1 MPWILFRHFTA
12 ELGKVILLTTAVI
25 VTVVAFGAVIKP
37 LAGNLLGPGGIA
49 KYIVLAMVPML
60 QYALP
65 FAVGF
70 AGTIVTHRFASD
82 NEVQAMSVS
91 GLPYRTILLPQVAL
105 GLGLGLFMF
114 VLVQTTIP
122 RFLGYM
128 SDVITEDA
136 SQVFVSTIR
145 SGEPFEMGNYLISA
159 DRIALDDSRS
169 SEGVRR
175 VRMEGVVALEMLPG
189 GKVGS
194 EFVAAAGS
202 ADLYGRGSDLVIKVA
217 FRDTS
222 IVRPGESTVAASP
235 LVEPMPIVID
245 VGWERSPKFL
255 PWNELIEVLRE
266 PSLGA
271 LPQVERR
278 GYEPAILPGLMMQR
292 IERQLQAQGVAVL
305 DSGNAGRRYEIRDAQ
320 LGGKGLVP
328 RPPLK
333 RIAVTELEGDQP
345 VREAS
350 AVGASLVATKSS
362 GQFGGG
368 PARLDLVLLEP
379 TARDLRGGTDR
390 VVGWPPEVAGVA
402 VADGAPEPTVLEA
415 LELAR
420 SLSKAK
426 DPPLAQYARGADTV
440 VFVIERALRSTYYE
454 ALSHIWMRFAQPVSV
469 LLMLLLGSM
478 LAIWKKHSLP
488 LTIFLLAFIPS
499 IANVILIASGQ
510 SILRQAKV
518 GQGLSVMWAGN
529 AALLVM
535 IVWVG
540 RRMARH

>member
-12 ELGKVILLTTAVI
+12 ELGKVILLTTMVI

-91 GLPYRTILLPQVAL
+91 GLPYRTILLPQVGL
-105 GLGLGLFMF
+105 GLALGLFMF

-145 SGEPFEMGNYLISA
+145 SGEPFQMGNYLISA
-159 DRIALDDSRS
+159 DRIGLDDSRA

-194 EFVAAAGS
+194 EFVAGAGS
-202 ADLYGRGSDLVIKVA
+202 ADLYGRGADLVIKVA
-217 FRDTS
+217 FRDTA
-222 IVRPGESTVAASP
+222 IVRPGESSVAASP
-235 LVEPMPIVID
+235 LVEPMPIVLD

-255 PWNELIEVLRE
+255 PWDELIGVLRE
-266 PSLGA
+266 PWRGA
-271 LPQVERR
+271 LVSDNFRLSQQSIVV
-278 GYEPAILPGLMMQR
+278 GLLLKRLGKQ
-292 IERQLQAQGVAVL
+292 IETTGVGVL
-305 DSGNAGRRYEIRDAQ
+305 ESAEANRRYEIRDAQ
-320 LGGKGLVP
+320 LGGVGIVP
-328 RPPLK
+328 RAPLK
-333 RIAVTELEGDQP
+333 RFTVTEFEGGVP
-345 VREAS
+345 VRVAS
-350 AVGASLVATKSS
+350 ASTGALKLSAAGIDTRTASRIDLTLTDIA
-362 GQFGGG
+362 
-368 PARLDLVLLEP
+368 ARSADQDAE
-379 TARDLRGGTDR
+379 R
-390 VVGWPPEVAGVA
+390 VVGWPPTVAGLS
-402 VADGAPEPTVLEA
+402 VADGIEA
-415 LELAR
+415 LTLPEGLTEVKELGAETQ
-420 SLSKAK
+420 
-426 DPPLAQYARGADTV
+426 PPLAQYAAQARWATQV
-440 VFVIERALRSTYYE
+440 VESAITSTYYE
-454 ALSHIWMRFAQPVSV
+454 ALSHVWMRFAQPASV

-499 IANVILIASGQ
+499 IGNVILIASGQ

-518 GQGLSVMWAGN
+518 GQGLAVMWAGN
-529 AALLVM
+529 AVLLVM
-535 IVWVG
+535 ILWVG

>member
-1 MPWILFRHFTA
+1 MPWILFRHFSA

-105 GLGLGLFMF
+105 GMGLALFMF

-145 SGEPFEMGNYLISA
+145 SGEPFAMGNYLISA
-159 DRIALDDSRS
+159 DRIGLDDSRA

-222 IVRPGESTVAASP
+222 IVRPGESAVAASP
-235 LVEPMPIVID
+235 LVEPMPIVFD

-255 PWNELIEVLRE
+255 PWGELIEVLRE

-278 GYEPAILPGLMMQR
+278 AYEPPIIPGLMMQR
-292 IERQLQAQGVAVL
+292 IERQLQASGVAVL
-305 DSGNAGRRYEIRDAQ
+305 ESGDAGRRYEIRDAQ

-333 RIAVTELEGDQP
+333 RIAVTEFEGAQE

-350 AVGASLVATKSS
+350 AVGASLVASKSA
-362 GQFGGG
+362 GQFGGT
-368 PARLDLVLLEP
+368 ARLDLVLLEP
-379 TARDLRGGTDR
+379 SARDVRGGTDR
-390 VVGWPPEVAGVA
+390 PVGWPPEVAGVA

-420 SLSKAK
+420 SLSQAK
-426 DPPLAQYARGADTV
+426 DAPLAQYARGAGTV
-440 VFVIERALRSTYYE
+440 VFVIERALQSTYYE
-454 ALSHIWMRFAQPVSV
+454 ALSHLWMRFAQPVSV

-478 LAIWKKHSLP
+478 LAIWKRHSLP
-488 LTIFLLAFIPS
+488 LTIFLLAFMPS
-499 IANVILIASGQ
+499 IANVLLIASGQ
-510 SILRQAKV
+510 SILRQGKV
-518 GQGLSVMWAGN
+518 FSGLGVMWAGN
-529 AALLVM
+529 AALLVL
-535 IVWVG
+535 ILWVG

>member
-1 MPWILFRHFTA
+1 MPWILIRHFTA
-12 ELGKVILLTTAVI
+12 ELGKVILLTTIVI

-91 GLPYRTILLPQVAL
+91 GLPYRTILLPQVGL
-105 GLGLGLFMF
+105 GLALGLFMF

-145 SGEPFEMGNYLISA
+145 SGEPFQMGNYLISA
-159 DRIALDDSRS
+159 DRIGLDDSRAA
-169 SEGVRR
+169 EGVRR

-194 EFVAAAGS
+194 EFVAGAGS
-202 ADLYGRGSDLVIKVA
+202 ADLYGRGADLVIKVA
-217 FRDTS
+217 FRDTA
-222 IVRPGESTVAASP
+222 IVRPSESSVAASP
-235 LVEPMPIVID
+235 LVEPMPIVLD

-255 PWNELIEVLRE
+255 PWDELLEVLRE
-266 PSLGA
+266 PWRGA
-271 LPQVERR
+271 LVSDNFRLSQRSIVV
-278 GYEPAILPGLMMQR
+278 GLLLKRLGEQ
-292 IERQLQAQGVAVL
+292 IQTTGIGVLESAEA
-305 DSGNAGRRYEIRDAQ
+305 NRRYEIRDAQ
-320 LGGKGLVP
+320 LGGVGIVP
-328 RPPLK
+328 RAPLK
-333 RIAVTELEGDQP
+333 RFTVTELEGGVQMR
-345 VREAS
+345 VAS
-350 AVGASLVATKSS
+350 ASAGTVKLSAAG
-362 GQFGGG
+362 
-368 PARLDLVLLEP
+368 LDSRVTSRIDLTLTDI
-379 TARDLRGGTDR
+379 TARGADQATER
-390 VVGWPPEVAGVA
+390 VMGWPPTVAGLS
-402 VADGAPEPTVLEA
+402 VADGIEA
-415 LELAR
+415 LALPEGLTEVKELGAETQ
-420 SLSKAK
+420 
-426 DPPLAQYARGADTV
+426 PPLAQYARQARSVTQAV
-440 VFVIERALRSTYYE
+440 ESAITSTYYE
-454 ALSHIWMRFAQPVSV
+454 ALSHVWMRFAQPASV

-499 IANVILIASGQ
+499 IGNVILIASGQ
-510 SILRQAKV
+510 SILRQAKI
-518 GQGLSVMWAGN
+518 GQGLAVMWAGN

-535 IVWVG
+535 ILWVG